1 MKMTNIRGRGQ
12 KFPRKIRPSDSDGL
26 HECFDCE
33 GCICEDLCRKY
44 EEIDMR
50 QRIITLKEG
59 DK

>member
-1 MKMTNIRGRGQ
+1 MEMTNIRGRSH
-12 KFPRKIRPSDSDGL
+12 KLPKKTWRSDSDGL